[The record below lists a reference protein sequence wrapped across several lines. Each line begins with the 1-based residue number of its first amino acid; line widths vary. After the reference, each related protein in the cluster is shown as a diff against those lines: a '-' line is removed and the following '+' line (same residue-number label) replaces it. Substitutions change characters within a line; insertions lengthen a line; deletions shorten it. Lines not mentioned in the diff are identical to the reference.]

1 MGMGDGWFESLARAL
16 AAARSRR
23 GILQIVSLLLAMWV
37 TAGVALLGD
46 ESAAKKQNK
55 RKHRKKRKKRRR
67 RRNACKRLPS
77 GAECA
82 EGAQCCTGTC
92 AENTAFPEFDPV
104 CCHAEG
110 ASCVIGRN
118 ECCQDCACHFTTPN
132 CVDFN
137 GDTGVCG

>member
-1 MGMGDGWFESLARAL
+1 MGDGWFESRARAGGG
-16 AAARSRR
+16 AVTPRHPGRSFPSCWRCGSPR
-23 GILQIVSLLLAMWV
+23 
-37 TAGVALLGD
+37 GVALLGD

-55 RKHRKKRKKRRR
+55 RKHRKERKKRRR

-118 ECCQDCACHFTTPN
+118 ECCQDCACHCTTPN